1 VKKAPKPMNKN
12 VHQNRDLLFASEHF
26 DQLHT
31 DAHGVVMIWEKLAD
45 SKRWLK
51 LRPQTEAANALI
63 LSAQKKG
70 LDRYIS
76 VNEFEGWRC
85 VRDLKSLRSCFVDI
99 DGVYDFEWVMEA
111 VTSAGLPTPTMAVFS
126 GRGTHLY
133 WQIDAVPRSSLPLWQ
148 MVQTEIVKRMAE
160 APEALLVDRVVKD
173 CTRMLRL
180 IGSVNSKNHQ
190 EVRGLVIVPWKW
202 DLETLAY
209 EVLGFNEVVKP
220 PLTFK
225 DALALDVE
233 RESAAVRSFAAAKA
247 RKGTTA
253 RTTYGSIY
261 QWWGH
266 VYRDLIKIGD
276 ANLLG
281 IPHGHR
287 DSWLLLYATS
297 LSWFAEPDSLAYE
310 VKAIAKS
317 YTQGLKSEVDDVIA
331 TTLAR
336 AEASRAGKTIE
347 WKGEQRDPRLHFKRE
362 TLLATLMPII
372 PDSLYPELR
381 AIIPDYLRAER
392 RKERFEARYDDH
404 NTGDGVRVS
413 NQQKR
418 ATARLLKAQGQSLRD
433 IAAELGVAVKT
444 IQNWTAA

>member
-1 VKKAPKPMNKN
+1 MTKN
-12 VHQNRDLLFASEHF
+12 VHQNRDLLCASEHF

-63 LSAQKKG
+63 LGAQNKG

-160 APEALLVDRVVKD
+160 APEALVVDRVVKD

-202 DLETLAY
+202 DMETLAD
-209 EVLGFNEVVKP
+209 EVIGFREAVKP

-247 RKGTTA
+247 LKGTFT

-266 VYRDLIKIGD
+266 VYRDLVKIGD

-281 IPHGHR
+281 IPQGHR
-287 DSWLLLYATS
+287 DSWLFAYATS

-331 TTLAR
+331 TTLSKV
-336 AEASRAGKTIE
+336 EASRAGKTIE
-347 WKGEQRDPRLHFKRE
+347 WKGAQRDPRFHFKRE
-362 TLLATLMPII
+362 TLLEIFKPII
-372 PDSLYPELR
+372 PDSLYPDLR
-381 AIIPDYLRAER
+381 AIIPNELRAER

-404 NTGDGVRVS
+404 YTGTGVRAS
-413 NQQKR
+413 NEQKR
-418 ATARLLKAQGQSLRD
+418 ATARLMKAQGRSMRD
-433 IAAELGVAVKT
+433 ISAALDVGKSTVGRWLE
-444 IQNWTAA
+444 